1 MTSLFRFTFLL
12 KTGLF
17 LLTLLSLSGCGFH
30 LKHNMNLADKYPKIY
45 LQSNEPN
52 AELTRLVKTRLRGA
66 GIEIASFPSSD
77 LTILKIGKERRS
89 TRTISLYVNAQNA
102 EQELAYNL
110 DYSIQNPQRQAQPF
124 SVNIYRDFLD
134 NPAQALAKSREAEL
148 LTKELRV
155 IVAEHIITTLLTLD
169 NQNNKSVENKQ
180 NSNSESK

>member
-1 MTSLFRFTFLL
+1 MTSLFRFAFHL
-12 KTGLF
+12 KAGLF
-17 LLTLLSLSGCGFH
+17 LLVALSLNGCGFH
-30 LKHNMNLADKYPKIY
+30 LKHSAGLADKYPEIY
-45 LQSNEPN
+45 LQSNTPN
-52 AELTRLVKTRLRGA
+52 SELTRLIKTRLRGA

-77 LTILKIGKERRS
+77 LTILKIEKERRS

-110 DYSIQNPQRQAQPF
+110 NYSIQNPGRQAQPF

-155 IVAEHIITTLLTLD
+155 IAAEHIITTLLTLE
-169 NQNNKSVENKQ
+169 NQNNKTVENKLS
-180 NSNSESK
+180 SNSGTK